1 MADFKEKYG
10 PWAVVAGAAE
20 GLGRSF
26 CISLA
31 QRKMNIIMIDFKEGS
46 LKELSQKISSD
57 YGIEVLPVFLDLIR
71 DDAWETIADIS
82 DKYDC
87 GLLVYNAAYSKV
99 KPFLEQS
106 HNDLDSHLFINN
118 RTLTHLVHCFTGR
131 WKNRRQGGIL
141 VMASLAGLFGTGFVP
156 TYSASKAYC
165 LTLAEALH
173 FELKRYNIDILACLA
188 GATAT
193 PAFLATNPA
202 RTKFGPSVMNPEIV
216 AEKALRKLGSKNL
229 YIPGYFNRLS
239 YFFLQRLLPRK
250 VAAGIVNTTMD
261 KMYGNKN
268 SG

>member
-1 MADFKEKYG
+1 MPDFKEKYG

-26 CISLA
+26 CIGLA
-31 QRKMNIIMIDFKEGS
+31 QRKMNIIMIDYKEES
-46 LKELSQKISSD
+46 LKELSKKISSD
-57 YGIEVLPVFLDLIR
+57 YGIDVLPVCLDLIR
-71 DDAWETIADIS
+71 EDAWETIADIS

-99 KPFLEQS
+99 KPFLEQN
-106 HNDLDSHLFINN
+106 HNDLDSHILINN
-118 RTLTHLVHCFTGR
+118 RTLTHLAHHFAGQWKGR
-131 WKNRRQGGIL
+131 RKGGIL
-141 VMASLAGLFGTGFVP
+141 IMASLAGLFGTSFVP

-173 FELKRYNIDILACLA
+173 FELKRYNVDILACLA

-193 PAFLATNPA
+193 PAFLATNPV
-202 RTKFGPSVMNPEIV
+202 RTKFGPSVMDPGRV
-216 AEKALRKLGSKNL
+216 AEKALIKLGKKNL
-229 YIPGYFNRLS
+229 YIPGCFNRLS

-261 KMYGNKN
+261 KMYGNRN
-268 SG
+268 TE